1 MDTNDTDKKDGKK
14 GGSHRLSVKEAL
26 LKKYSSMEHN
36 PGSIA
41 AKLENLFSR
50 SKPLQ
55 KCQSD
60 LSSHCPD
67 RLPKFNSNMSKD

>member
-1 MDTNDTDKKDGKK
+1 
-14 GGSHRLSVKEAL
+14 
-26 LKKYSSMEHN
+26 MEHN

-50 SKPLQ
+50 SKSLQ

-60 LSSHCPD
+60 LSRVHCPD